1 MFVASGDA
9 NVVFTLNP
17 KYTATSLDNI
27 KPTSLSITATVTSRG
42 PVNITGMQLHIKDTR
57 TVWVLYMPDWT
68 TSMGL
73 YYKYDLT
80 SVEIE
85 ELWRVLTESPDRSIY
100 EVRFNQL
107 TGMNLRDLEI
117 AVTIKQDI
125 PKPVR

>member
-1 MFVASGDA
+1 
-9 NVVFTLNP
+9 
-17 KYTATSLDNI
+17 
-27 KPTSLSITATVTSRG
+27 
-42 PVNITGMQLHIKDTR
+42 
-57 TVWVLYMPDWT
+57 
-68 TSMGL
+68 MGL